1 MILRLSLILLMALA
15 SLARSYAAGSAFNR
29 STSSEDEEHVALL
42 VARGDSCMA
51 QYDYFHAMGYYEK
64 ALENLKIKKLKN
76 EKEGGTGQLTIDN
89 SQLRINE
96 EGLKMKLAECRYLRA
111 DYGGCIALLESLPED
126 SLTHDALREL
136 FYGYKLMERR
146 GQQMRWGERLVKRYP
161 MDSEVVADLALA
173 YNLSDNPVDA
183 LALTGRYEAV
193 DSMNILVKRQTADA
207 QFFMKEYPAATHTYE
222 RLVALGD
229 TTFNTHYSLGMC
241 YEQLENLPLAIE
253 HYGKAVALND
263 SLKAWPL
270 YHLGAAL
277 VKDKQ
282 YKEGIHV
289 LLMALTR
296 LQPDDSA
303 MFNLHWALADG
314 YYGNEEYYS
323 AIYDWKNCLKYNPQ
337 SLASLYNIAQTYEL
351 IEDNGKHAEEAY
363 MEFLRLAEYVDE
375 PTPILQEWMEHAKNF
390 KDVNARIEQ
399 RRMEAEK
406 RVQEVK
412 MRLEKEKKGN

>member
-15 SLARSYAAGSAFNR
+15 SLARSYAAGSAFSR
-29 STSSEDEEHVALL
+29 STSSRDDSTHIALL

-51 QYDYFHAMGYYEK
+51 QYDYFHAMGYYEQ
-64 ALENLKIKKLKN
+64 ALAAGGLNEKLNIKN
-76 EKEGGTGQLTIDN
+76 EK
-89 SQLRINE
+89 
-96 EGLKMKLAECRYLRA
+96 LKMKLAECRYLRA

-136 FYGYKLMERR
+136 FYGYKLREQR
-146 GQQMRWGERLVKRYP
+146 GQQMKWGERLLRRFP

-173 YNLSDNPVDA
+173 YNLSDNPEGA

-241 YEQLENLPLAIE
+241 YEQLENITLAIE

-289 LLMALTR
+289 LLMALSKM
-296 LQPDDSA
+296 QPDDSA

-314 YYGNEEYYS
+314 YYGNEEFYS

-351 IEDNGKHAEEAY
+351 IEDNGKHAEDAY
-363 MEFLRLAEYVDE
+363 IEFLNLADYVDE
-375 PTPILQEWMEHAKNF
+375 PTPTLKEWMEHAKNF
-390 KDVNARIEQ
+390 KDVNGRMERHRIEV
-399 RRMEAEK
+399 EK

-412 MRLEKEKKGN
+412 LRLEAEKKGSLPKPLP